1 MIDRKPG
8 GTPMTEP
15 RARKGAKAS
24 PSDATDAVVLPE
36 PRLGETPDIV
46 ETPNAAESAM
56 PESPAPVDSQP
67 VVAEA
72 APHQRRAG
80 GVIALLA
87 GGAIAAVLV
96 GYGAAR
102 FAVPDGWP
110 LAATGPLESRLAAQ
124 GDALTA
130 LTGALDSVKSD
141 LANRPTEDRVI
152 GLEAAMVEAQAR
164 LDASL
169 AAPGADTIEPRLAA
183 LETALATIEAQPTV
197 EAGVS
202 AALAGFANDLAAL
215 RAEVEAQK
223 AVGAA
228 ASQAVEAATAA
239 AQVRMAEVEAQAAAL
254 KAEADATAALA
265 QVQAAVASGAPYGD
279 ALAALHDAGQDI
291 PPALSAAADGLP
303 TLAALQAGFPEAARA
318 ALDAALRADM
328 GTSLTQRMTAFLR
341 TQTGARSLT
350 PREGTDPDAVLSRAE
365 ALLLGGDLAAAL
377 AEIVALPPEAQA
389 AMADWHALAERRLAA
404 TDALAA
410 LVAAQAKP

>member
-1 MIDRKPG
+1 
-8 GTPMTEP
+8 MTEP

-24 PSDATDAVVLPE
+24 QPEATDAVIVPE
-36 PRLGETPDIV
+36 PPVAGTPDAVPETPD
-46 ETPNAAESAM
+46 AGESNM

-67 VVAEA
+67 VAPVTT

-87 GGAIAAVLV
+87 GGAVAAVLGFGV
-96 GYGAAR
+96 AR

-110 LAATGPLESRLAAQ
+110 LAATGPLEARLTEQRAALS
-124 GDALTA
+124 ALQA
-130 LTGALDSVKSD
+130 D
-141 LANRPTEDRVI
+141 LASRPAEDRV
-152 GLEAAMVEAQAR
+152 
-164 LDASL
+164 
-169 AAPGADTIEPRLAA
+169 AA
-183 LETALATIEAQPTV
+183 LETALIETRSRLAEVALAQGANPLEPRVSALEAGLADFAAQPTV

-202 AALAGFANDLAAL
+202 AALAGFANDLAGL
-215 RAEVEAQK
+215 RAELDAQK

-228 ASQAVEAATAA
+228 DTQNAEAVAAA
-239 AQVRMAEVEAQAAAL
+239 AQARMAEVKAQAAAL

-265 QVQAAVASGAPYGD
+265 QVQAAVASGAPFGA
-279 ALAALHDAGQDI
+279 ALAALQAAGQEI

-365 ALLLGGDLAAAL
+365 AALNDGDLTGAL
-377 AEIVALPPEAQA
+377 TEIGALPPEAKA
-389 AMADWHALAERRLAA
+389 ALADWQALAERRLAA